1 MICKTEMKS
10 RESRWIVILCFIA
23 FVVWQIAL
31 IVHYEGWYAFDEL
44 YHISSSNFAF
54 DAVSQYQ
61 RAPQINGCVKVLTIL
76 LGKSYYTFKL
86 IPLFLSSLTM
96 IIVLYLTCKLTSR
109 WYLPI
114 VATAIMSFQRLLV
127 CYHIMVRFYVWDEA
141 MVAILALLLFWL
153 SGKGKWWKK
162 LFLHACYFFVMSFTY
177 FIHPSEES
185 YLAILLTGAAAW
197 ITNLAAPNILQWLR
211 GRRWI
216 KWMVVFLIIAL
227 FTIESIMVAMK
238 MGMIET
244 PRAFGR
250 FTNLGVKAP
259 SFFYIPGYFATQ
271 GLLLTVA
278 LLCYGA
284 IVLKEKLQN
293 GIIGIYTLAILPFL
307 AYNIFFSDMY
317 LIRGIVPYIP
327 MMILVVVLWLDRWKN
342 TRWINML
349 VPLITIIGIWL
360 SYSDMGVLEFYQGPD
375 IPGEYNLDNY
385 EGLVSKACEEIKNG
399 RKCIAVWENDHQE
412 ACFDIDTT
420 YSFTINDSIN
430 SPHDITEEEILDLF
444 VFLMNTDEQYL
455 VLVGPHTG
463 FRIDKFVPGF
473 MYGLKAKYPYDEF
486 THYEYLFYIN

>member
-1 MICKTEMKS
+1 
-10 RESRWIVILCFIA
+10 
-23 FVVWQIAL
+23 
-31 IVHYEGWYAFDEL
+31 
-44 YHISSSNFAF
+44 
-54 DAVSQYQ
+54 
-61 RAPQINGCVKVLTIL
+61 
-76 LGKSYYTFKL
+76 
-86 IPLFLSSLTM
+86 
-96 IIVLYLTCKLTSR
+96 
-109 WYLPI
+109 
-114 VATAIMSFQRLLV
+114 
-127 CYHIMVRFYVWDEA
+127 
-141 MVAILALLLFWL
+141 
-153 SGKGKWWKK
+153 
-162 LFLHACYFFVMSFTY
+162 
-177 FIHPSEES
+177 
-185 YLAILLTGAAAW
+185 
-197 ITNLAAPNILQWLR
+197 
-211 GRRWI
+211 
-216 KWMVVFLIIAL
+216 
-227 FTIESIMVAMK
+227 
-238 MGMIET
+238 
-244 PRAFGR
+244 
-250 FTNLGVKAP
+250 
-259 SFFYIPGYFATQ
+259 
-271 GLLLTVA
+271 
-278 LLCYGA
+278 
-284 IVLKEKLQN
+284 
-293 GIIGIYTLAILPFL
+293 
-307 AYNIFFSDMY
+307 MY